1 MELSLNQLQTK
12 NRKHRRRVGRGS
24 GSGRGTYSGRGMKGQ
39 KSRSGANIR
48 PGFEGGRM
56 PLIRQIPKSRG
67 FTSRHPKSTVVNIGD
82 LEKLFANNE
91 QVTAAKMVDKG
102 LLKKASQSV
111 KILGNGELK
120 KSLTV
125 EADAFSKSAKDAI
138 TKAGGA
144 IRIRRSL

>member
-1 MELSLNQLQTK
+1 MEFSLNQLQTK

-24 GSGRGTYSGRGMKGQ
+24 GSGRGNYSGRGMKGQ

-67 FTSRHPKSTVVNIGD
+67 FSSHYEKPSVVNISE
-82 LEKLFANNE
+82 LEKIFANNE
-91 QVTAAKMVDKG
+91 QVTPAKLAEQG
-102 LLKKASQSV
+102 ILKKAKQYV
-111 KILGNGELK
+111 KILGNGELH

-125 EADAFSKSAKDAI
+125 EADAFSKTAKDAI
-138 TKAGGA
+138 TKAGGT
-144 IRIRRSL
+144 IRIRRPL